1 MADQS
6 DDGNAKLV
14 PANSADGTNSV
25 PFKYNPAAIVIS
37 RSVKTTSSAG
47 RQKKPG
53 DKTAATD
60 NTSAS
65 TNTTTPQV
73 ISNPSDPM
81 AIAMANSFTTIGIRS
96 VTFDGQYVRDHCE
109 QLLLWTHV
117 KPVTD
122 TDNTQ
127 KDLPPKL
134 KFIWGSQIYLVMLN
148 QVTINY
154 TRFSRAGTPVRAS
167 VDLILNSVP
176 EVPGPTNPSSG
187 GLAGRRSH
195 LLTGTE
201 TLPELATRYYGGP
214 GRWREIAAANGVED
228 PLRVRPGTRVY
239 VPSELEAGR

>member
-1 MADQS
+1 MPGKS

-14 PANSADGTNSV
+14 PTESADGTAV

-37 RSVKTTSSAG
+37 RSVKVSPSKSRATNKS
-47 RQKKPG
+47 G
-53 DKTAATD
+53 DKTPATD
-60 NTSAS
+60 NATAS
-65 TNTTTPQV
+65 TGTQV
-73 ISNPSDPM
+73 LNDPSNPV
-81 AIAMANSFTTIGIRS
+81 AIAMANNFTSIGIRS

-109 QLLLWTHV
+109 QLLRWTQV
-117 KPVTD
+117 KPVKD
-122 TDNTQ
+122 DKGTQ

-134 KFIWGSQIYLVMLN
+134 QFIWGSQIYLVMLN

-154 TRFSRAGTPVRAS
+154 TRFSRTGTPVRAT
-167 VDLILNSVP
+167 VDLVLNSVP

>member
-1 MADQS
+1 MAALR
-6 DDGNAKLV
+6 DDGKAQLV
-14 PANSADGTNSV
+14 PVDSTAGTTPV
-25 PFKYNPAAIVIS
+25 TFDYNPAAIVIS
-37 RSVKTTSSAG
+37 RTAKTTASKA
-47 RQKKPG
+47 RQKPG

-60 NTSAS
+60 NTAAA
-65 TNTTTPQV
+65 TGGTPVQV
-73 ISNPSDPM
+73 QVTGDPVIGM
-81 AIAMANSFTTIGIRS
+81 AMANNVTTIGIRS
-96 VTFDGQYVRDHCE
+96 VTFDGQSVMDRCK
-109 QLLLWTHV
+109 LLLQWTQVH
-117 KPVTD
+117 PVTD

-127 KDLPPKL
+127 KDLPPTL
-134 KFIWGSQIYLVMLN
+134 NFTWGAQIYLVRLN

-154 TRFSRAGTPVRAS
+154 TRFSRTGTPVRAS
-167 VDLILNSVP
+167 VDLVLNSVP
-176 EVPGPTNPSSG
+176 EIPGPTNPSSG